1 MLRKLIPPHRPAM
14 LLQSFYLFFFMGL
27 LWTLMDI
34 CKLTYSLQRTCVLF
48 PVSAFVFSKNK
59 LKFLKLMVNV
69 F

>member
-1 MLRKLIPPHRPAM
+1 MLRKLIFFFLPM
-14 LLQSFYLFFFMGL
+14 LLQSFIYFFMGL
-27 LWTLMDI
+27 LWILMNI

-59 LKFLKLMVNV
+59 LKFFLLMVSV